1 MKRKR
6 SKRSSPRQR
15 LLADNTSPRPDVL
28 VGSISAGGKLV
39 GALKL
44 PQAAVYLGGLSIPT
58 MHRLVQRGL
67 LTPSRGLRHML
78 FPVVELNRFLRDH
91 MTE

>member
-1 MKRKR
+1 V
-6 SKRSSPRQR
+6 S
-15 LLADNTSPRPDVL
+15 
-28 VGSISAGGKLV
+28 
-39 GALKL
+39 ALKL